1 MVGAGTWLPGSRR
14 GGWLGRF
21 VSFKA
26 LVAAATLMAFGA
38 ARGDNKVDL
47 RIRQDAGIK
56 RSVVARDIVFG
67 GLAGAALSGGV
78 LAYTSGFTS
87 QGAQDWRPVL
97 ATGVGVGLVIGL
109 AVGMI
114 EANRYRHDEP
124 SRPTADGLSFQEQ
137 HAHDRSGVFVAG
149 LPPVRF

>member
-1 MVGAGTWLPGSRR
+1 M
-14 GGWLGRF
+14 GRF
-21 VSFKA
+21 FFFRAV
-26 LVAAATLMAFGA
+26 VAAVTLMACGA

-56 RSVVARDIVFG
+56 RAIVARNIVFG

-78 LAYTSGFTS
+78 LAYTSRLTS

-114 EANRYRHDEP
+114 EANRYGHDEP
-124 SRPTADGLSFQEQ
+124 TRPTSDGLAFQEQ
-137 HAHDRSGVFVAG
+137 HAHDMSGVFVAG